1 REKCHLAAEQVQGPV
16 MVEDTGL
23 CFNALG
29 GLPGPYIKWFLDGT
43 GHDGLNGIL
52 EGFQDKTAYAQCVF
66 AFSAGPGKEV
76 KIFDGRTAGS
86 IVPPRGPTNFGWDP
100 IFQPEGRDVT
110 YAEMAKEDKNAISH
124 RGRAL
129 AMLKVQSWA
138 GCS

>member
-1 REKCHLAAEQVQGPV
+1 MKVQGPV

-129 AMLKVQSWA
+129 GMLK
-138 GCS
+138 